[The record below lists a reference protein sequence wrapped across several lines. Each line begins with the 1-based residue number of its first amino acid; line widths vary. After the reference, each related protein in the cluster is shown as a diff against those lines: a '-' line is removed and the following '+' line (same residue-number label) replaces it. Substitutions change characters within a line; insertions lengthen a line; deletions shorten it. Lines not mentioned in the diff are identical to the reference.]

1 MAALELFLALVQVT
15 VETFIKFLAP
25 LDGKRI
31 VNRLARE
38 FTQDVSGDIQ
48 TKDRR
53 QRS

>member
-1 MAALELFLALVQVT
+1 MASLEFFLPLVQIT
-15 VETFIKFLAP
+15 IETFVEFLAP

-48 TKDRR
+48 TEDRR